1 MKCNKYVNTESTRD
15 YSIFTTPDCQ
25 REVNESNIKGVMESI
40 REFGVIGAISVRP
53 SIDNPSKYDIFDG
66 QHVLI
71 ACKRL
76 KVPVIYNVFT
86 NVPNKAMIAING
98 KSRKWKMQDYL
109 HYGVKDKLDDYEF
122 IGRIYKSE
130 RLPLTALVMMY
141 GGTYQNKQFKD
152 LEWRALTVSRGD
164 EILGYIKD
172 FENSHNIQHA
182 RYARFI
188 WGLGQIVDTQLY
200 NHKRMM
206 KQLSKCSQ
214 WMTKQANPEGYAK
227 NIQMIYN
234 HGVRDKDRVQFIQ

>member
-1 MKCNKYVNTESTRD
+1 
-15 YSIFTTPDCQ
+15 
-25 REVNESNIKGVMESI
+25 
-40 REFGVIGAISVRP
+40 
-53 SIDNPSKYDIFDG
+53 
-66 QHVLI
+66 
-71 ACKRL
+71 
-76 KVPVIYNVFT
+76 
-86 NVPNKAMIAING
+86 
-98 KSRKWKMQDYL
+98 
-109 HYGVKDKLDDYEF
+109 
-122 IGRIYKSE
+122 
-130 RLPLTALVMMY
+130 MMY
-141 GGTYQNKQFKD
+141 GGTYQNKRFKD

-188 WGLGQIVDTQLY
+188 WGLGQVVDTQLY

-206 KQLSKCSQ
+206 RQLSKCSQ